1 MSSAQLTTPQ
11 VAEPEMRAA
20 RGGWSGAVAR
30 LARNPSGLLGAAILV
45 ALIVCGVAAPLLTP
59 DDPLAQ
65 NLMGALQGPSV
76 QHPLGTDQFGRDILS
91 RILYGTRVSLPIG
104 FISVTIACALGVP
117 LGLVAGYY
125 GHWAESIIMRL
136 MDIMLAFPGILLAL
150 VVIAILGPSL
160 NNVML
165 AVGISGVPSY
175 ARLVRGSVLQV
186 KANAYVESARATG
199 ASDAR
204 LILAHILP
212 NVLAPIIVLASLG
225 VGSSILAASG
235 LSFLGL
241 GAQPPSPEWGA
252 MLSTGRNYLEQAWW
266 IATFPGMMIVLAVL
280 AMNLLGDALR
290 QALDPR
296 LRSR

>member
-45 ALIVCGVAAPLLTP
+45 ALIVCAVAAPLLTP

-65 NLMGALQGPSV
+65 NLIGALQGPSG

-104 FISVTIACALGVP
+104 FISVAIACALGVP

-125 GHWAESIIMRL
+125 GHWVESIIMRL

-266 IATFPGMMIVLAVL
+266 IATFPGVMIVLAVL